1 MLGCLSPAPHARH
14 EASTSWPRRAPRRG
28 GCPRPQALPP
38 SRPAE
43 ATTDTYTLAKRTH
56 VVFLY
61 VRGRSDHAWPS
72 SWLRR
77 IGAVVHGSHVARA
90 EYLRTMVILSAIVGL
105 FEVSTGSKVL
115 AAAVRRLSHRQ
126 SNALCGSGESVATSQ
141 TVAQRPSHAI
151 YGIRLHARTPPV
163 RVPLPHDPIARSFG
177 SRSVQCEYSL
187 EPLWR
192 ACLPR
197 CGSSIWW

>member
-126 SNALCGSGESVATSQ
+126 SKLQRAVRQWRERAAHT
-141 TVAQRPSHAI
+141 TVYIFLAERGTPAM
-151 YGIRLHARTPPV
+151 RLT
-163 RVPLPHDPIARSFG
+163 
-177 SRSVQCEYSL
+177 
-187 EPLWR
+187 
-192 ACLPR
+192 
-197 CGSSIWW
+197 